1 MTFLKWSM
9 LLGVAA
15 IAIPIVIHLLN
26 RNKPRVI
33 NWGAMQFLH
42 AALVTRSRRMQLEEM
57 ILLCLRCLSLALI
70 SLAMARPFLPSAS
83 AIPWAVIVPAILIA
97 VALTGMA
104 TVLWSNR
111 SLRRRLL
118 RAAAI
123 LALAGILF
131 AVLERWIQARHWLTA
146 GGGRDVVL
154 VLDASMS
161 MTLQSAGR
169 TAFEQAVAEAR
180 TLIRAARPG
189 DAFAIVLGG
198 AVPEALILR
207 PTSDRAEL
215 LGALEGPAC
224 RIIGGRMSAPEA
236 VNLAS
241 TLLADG
247 PNAAKMIVVF
257 TDGQAAGWDTR
268 ADARWK
274 FVATGFAGL
283 PTPPSL
289 VVRRLTPPAAFRNAA
304 VTALQLSRRVI
315 GTDRPVKIDVSVF
328 NAGSTP
334 LQPAAIELFVD
345 SNRVERIPIVKEL
358 LPQATEIFRFD
369 HTFAHPGYHVLRADL
384 VADDDLPADNTL
396 VQVAHVLDR
405 LPVLLVEGASSER
418 FFFRRASSF
427 VRTALTPDGR
437 DSSRKPTEADSAQR
451 FLVAPTIVDASGLT
465 KIPDLAR
472 YRVIIL
478 ADVPRLPTDEADR
491 LSAFIKEGGGLLVT
505 PGQRA
510 LPAFYN
516 AWQADSGEP
525 VMPAPLGERV
535 TPPDPLRLK
544 AASLTHPALRLIG
557 QRDQSD
563 IALGFFFAHWTLTPD
578 AAAPLVR
585 IGAQFES
592 DAPWLVERQLGRGHV
607 LTTATAF
614 DRRDSTLPSL
624 KCFVPL
630 IHEMVYFLASPM
642 VVNANVEPGIEWTLA
657 GTLTTPP
664 DPGKPV
670 TVATPAGTSRPVSLA
685 LQGREFTLRFPET
698 RQPGLYRV
706 QLPAP
711 LATAVGVSS
720 NGVGELP
727 FAVNSMPEESAMDL
741 LSDSD
746 LAALARHVDLFAPP
760 RLEDLLAAQAG
771 EVPGQELWRILALCA
786 LATLVLETVLARW
799 ITIHRRLHKPEPV
812 ILLSQAN
819 AIKATRARMADMLAG
834 GANTNPPEAQG

>member
-9 LLGVAA
+9 LLGLVA
-15 IAIPIVIHLLN
+15 IAIPIIIHLLN

-33 NWGAMQFLH
+33 NWGAMQFLR
-42 AALVTRSRRMQLEEM
+42 AALITRRRRLQMEEM

-70 SLAMARPFLPSAS
+70 ALAMARPFLPSAS

-104 TVLWSNR
+104 TVLWSNQ

-123 LALAGILF
+123 LATLGIAF

-146 GGGRDVVL
+146 GGGRDVVI

-161 MTLQSAGR
+161 MSLQTADR
-169 TAFEQAVAEAR
+169 TAFQQAVAEAR

-207 PTSDRAEL
+207 PTSDRGEL
-215 LGALEGPAC
+215 LGALDGPAC
-224 RIIGGRMSAPEA
+224 RIVGGRMSAPEA

-247 PNAAKMIVVF
+247 PNAAKMIVIF

-274 FVATGFAGL
+274 FVASGFASL
-283 PTPPSL
+283 PTPPRL
-289 VVRRLTPPAAFRNAA
+289 VIRRLSPPAAFRNAA
-304 VTALQLSRRVI
+304 VTSLQLSRRVI
-315 GTDRPVKIDVSVF
+315 GTDRPVKIDVSIF
-328 NAGSTP
+328 NAGSAP
-334 LQPAAIELFVD
+334 MQPSAIELFVG
-345 SNRVERIPIVKEL
+345 SNRVERIPIMKEL
-358 LPQATEIFRFD
+358 LPQATEIFRFE
-369 HTFAHPGYHVLRADL
+369 HTFAQPGYHVLRADL
-384 VADDDLPADNTL
+384 VADDDLPSDNAL
-396 VQVAHVLDR
+396 VQVAHVIDR

-437 DSSRKPTEADSAQR
+437 DSRQNPSEADSALR
-451 FLVAPTIVDASGLT
+451 FLVDPTIVEASGLQ
-465 KIPDLAR
+465 KIPDLSIF
-472 YRVIIL
+472 RVIIL

-491 LSAFIKEGGGLLVT
+491 LSAFVKKGGGLLVT

-525 VMPAPLGERV
+525 VMPAPLGERL

-563 IALGFFFAHWTLTPD
+563 IALGFFSAYWTLKPD
-578 AAAPLVR
+578 AATPLVSV
-585 IGAQFES
+585 GAQFES
-592 DAPWLVERQLGRGHV
+592 DAPWLVDRQLGRGHV

-614 DRRDSTLPSL
+614 DRRESTLPSL

-630 IHEMVYFLASPM
+630 IHEMVYFLAAPM
-642 VVNANVEPGIEWTLA
+642 VVNANVEPGIEWTLEVA
-657 GTLTTPP
+657 MDTPP
-664 DPGKPV
+664 DPNTPV
-670 TVATPAGTSRPVSLA
+670 TVATPTGTNRPVSLTS
-685 LQGREFTLRFPET
+685 QGRQFTLRFPET
-698 RQPGLYRV
+698 RHPGLYRV

-711 LATAVGVSS
+711 LATAAGVRSD
-720 NGVGELP
+720 GVGELP
-727 FAVNSMPEESAMDL
+727 FAVNTTPEESSLDL

-746 LAALARHVDLFAPP
+746 LAALGRQVDLYAPP
-760 RLEDLLAAQAG
+760 RLEDLLAVQ
-771 EVPGQELWRILALCA
+771 
-786 LATLVLETVLARW
+786 
-799 ITIHRRLHKPEPV
+799 
-812 ILLSQAN
+812 S
-819 AIKATRARMADMLAG
+819 
-834 GANTNPPEAQG
+834 